1 MWFCALL
8 LIPFAVENNQSR
20 GMAFMH
26 DKLQAIVNSR
36 LKKYGIGSTG
46 GPNPAE
52 ALSAVVLNSNGQMPP
67 KP

>member
-1 MWFCALL
+1 
-8 LIPFAVENNQSR
+8 
-20 GMAFMH
+20 MAFMH

-67 KP
+67 NPKP